1 MNHVIVDMN
10 STTGFLCDVGS
21 LIGLSGL
28 PAEWEEVLKTSDI
41 SKEEIVQN
49 GTALV
54 DVLRFHFNGVDNMF
68 DSIPNNSLE
77 KHGSTG
83 IPALFWFHRRVSSP
97 R

>member
-1 MNHVIVDMN
+1 MRVVNHVIVDMN
-10 STTGFLCDVGS
+10 SSTGFLCDVRS

-77 KHGSTG
+77 GHGSTG
-83 IPALFWFHRRVSSP
+83 IAALF
-97 R
+97 

>member
-10 STTGFLCDVGS
+10 SSTGFLGDVGS

-83 IPALFWFHRRVSSP
+83 IPALFWCHCRVSSP